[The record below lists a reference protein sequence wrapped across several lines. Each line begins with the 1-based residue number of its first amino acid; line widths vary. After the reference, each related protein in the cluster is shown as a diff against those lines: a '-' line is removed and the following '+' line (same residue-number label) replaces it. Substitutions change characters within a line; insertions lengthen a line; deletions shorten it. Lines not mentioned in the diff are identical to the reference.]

1 MVGTPETQHEPM
13 MMDTTS
19 FWRGAYEAHA
29 PAVLAFLGRRLPN
42 REEAEDLLQETF
54 VRAMRAGNAREEHL
68 RYYLLTTA
76 RHLLVNR
83 FRRPRLVVSADVLA
97 THRSDEEAP
106 ADDRSPLEAVADPA
120 LSPERDA
127 AWSAFRVALDRAVS
141 ALSPDLA
148 RAFQLGVVER
158 HPYADIMRATGW
170 SLPQVKS
177 NVFRARQ
184 RVIAKLGDRLED
196 ALWSHGS

>member
-1 MVGTPETQHEPM
+1 MVGTPETQQEHG
-13 MMDTTS
+13 TTS
-19 FWRGAYEAHA
+19 FWHGAYEAHA
-29 PAVLAFLGRRLPN
+29 PAVLAFLGRRLPS

-97 THRSDEEAP
+97 THRADGESP

-127 AWSAFRVALDRAVS
+127 AWSAFRGALDRAVS

-170 SLPQVKS
+170 SLAQVKS
-177 NVFRARQ
+177 NVFRARH
-184 RVIAKLGDRLED
+184 RVIAILGERLED